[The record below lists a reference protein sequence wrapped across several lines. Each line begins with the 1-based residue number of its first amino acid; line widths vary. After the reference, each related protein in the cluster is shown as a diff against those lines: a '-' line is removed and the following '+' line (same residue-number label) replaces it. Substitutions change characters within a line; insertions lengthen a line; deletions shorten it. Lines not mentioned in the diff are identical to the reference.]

1 MIDSPQDIVV
11 TGYSAI
17 SAAGVGTAPLRD
29 AVASGTSRLV
39 PVPPEIA
46 GMEGRL
52 WGKTEAF
59 KASDF
64 MPPLKARK
72 LDRCSLMAVGATKMA
87 LDAAAL
93 SLPLADPERVG
104 IMLGCGF
111 GGIANSAE
119 LLSGYFDAGV
129 EGLAPMLFPNTVPN
143 AAASNTSIEFGM
155 QGPNVTIVQRFCSAE
170 SAVMMACRFLA
181 EGRADVMVAGGVDE
195 LTPLILRAFREMG
208 QHNSFAAGFGEGA
221 GALVL
226 ETRAGAERRGAAIKG
241 VIGPVRTI
249 GFLPRGAEEDGMR
262 RLLPELPAA
271 ALLSLSGTADLCAP
285 LLARLPNRPRLE
297 VHRIT
302 GRSLAMGGIALVALF
317 ESLEPGQA
325 GLHLAASPQGPYF
338 AIDVTGGTP
347 A

>member
-17 SAAGVGTAPLRD
+17 SVAGVGTAPLRD
-29 AVASGTSRLV
+29 AVASGTSLLV

-111 GGIANSAE
+111 GGIPNSAE
-119 LLSGYFDAGV
+119 LLSGYFSAGV

-155 QGPNVTIVQRFCSAE
+155 QGPNVTIVQRFSSAE

-208 QHNSFAAGFGEGA
+208 QLDSFAAGFGEGA

-262 RLLPELPAA
+262 RLVPELPAA
-271 ALLSLSGTADLCAP
+271 ALLSLSGTADLCTP

-338 AIDVTGGTP
+338 AIDVTGGAP